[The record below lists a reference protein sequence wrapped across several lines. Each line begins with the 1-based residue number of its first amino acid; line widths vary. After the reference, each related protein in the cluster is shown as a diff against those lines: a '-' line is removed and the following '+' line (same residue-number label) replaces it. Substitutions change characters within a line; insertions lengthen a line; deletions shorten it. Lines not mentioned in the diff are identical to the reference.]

1 MQIKDKPFGLNKILQ
16 KNTTVRA
23 WIDVILIESLRV
35 AALNIIIKIFKCHG
49 VRPWVSTLGSGQIQH
64 FEVVLF
70 PDFYIKSSCIYCI
83 LCNLIYAAGLIK
95 VQQYHFGFMTSCLY
109 N

>member
-1 MQIKDKPFGLNKILQ
+1 VQIKDKPFGLNKILQ

-95 VQQYHFGFMTSCLY
+95 VQ
-109 N
+109 